1 MKFIRFT
8 MILILFINLLF
19 AQSYGRRF
27 LTPVVGKVR
36 GERDVEFPVEPE
48 QQMFSLE
55 MAINPDEYIIG
66 PGDILGINIITTQ
79 NFTFTLSVGPTGEL
93 LIPSVG
99 VIDINGKSLLNAQNE
114 IKDFISCT
122 YTNAKSSVTLL
133 NIRNFRIQII
143 GAVNYQGFLDVTPI
157 TRLDRIIDEVEGF
170 HQFAQEYNIKITR
183 ANGTIKSVNFLK
195 FLTDGE
201 LTNNPTFIEGD
212 RIFVPFGDVD
222 KEGVVIR
229 GSIAGRGYDIIQR
242 GETLGEFLVRRAKFS
257 TNADLKSV
265 TITRM
270 ENGKELFMT
279 VFPEDFHKTVLKPGD
294 AIDILSERGVSVN
307 GFVQAPG
314 GFSFFPGY
322 TYLDYIN
329 MAGGNTVE
337 GNVEKAVVRHL
348 DGTIEKGKKAE
359 IKRGDVI
366 IVPRTRMNV
375 FFGDMSALQ
384 ILSAVTTVVLTFIA
398 ATNK

>member
-1 MKFIRFT
+1 
-8 MILILFINLLF
+8 MILILLSNLLF

-27 LTPVVGKVR
+27 LTSLADKEKD
-36 GERDVEFPVEPE
+36 ERDVPVVPE
-48 QQMFSLE
+48 QYIFSLE
-55 MAINPDEYIIG
+55 TAINPGEYIIG
-66 PGDILGINIITTQ
+66 PGDILGINIITAQ
-79 NFTFTLSVGPTGEL
+79 NFTFTLTVGPTGEL

-114 IKDFISCT
+114 IKNFISCT

-143 GAVNYQGFLDVTPI
+143 GAVNSQGFLDVTPI
-157 TRLDRIIDEVEGF
+157 TRLDQVIDGVAGF

-183 ANGTIKSVNFLK
+183 ADGTIKTVNFLK
-195 FLTDGE
+195 FLTDGKHI
-201 LTNNPTFIEGD
+201 NNPTFIEGD
-212 RIFVPFGDVD
+212 RIFVPFGDVE

-229 GSIAGRGYDIIQR
+229 GSIAGRGYDIIQK

-257 TNADLKSV
+257 TNADLENV
-265 TITRM
+265 TITRII
-270 ENGKELFMT
+270 NGKEKFLT
-279 VFPEDFHKTVLKPGD
+279 IFPKDFKTTLLVPGD

-314 GFSFFPGY
+314 GFDFFPGY
-322 TYLDYIN
+322 SALDYVN

-337 GNVEKAVVRHL
+337 GDVERALVRHL
-348 DGTIEKGKKAE
+348 DGTIELGKKAE

-366 IVPRTRMNV
+366 IVPRTRVNLL
-375 FFGDMSALQ
+375 FGTMSALQ
-384 ILSAVTTVVLTFIA
+384 IISAVASVILTFIA
-398 ATNK
+398 ATR

>member
-1 MKFIRFT
+1 MKFIRFI
-8 MILILFINLLF
+8 MILILLSNLLF

-27 LTPVVGKVR
+27 LTPLAGKAR
-36 GERDVEFPVEPE
+36 DERDVEFPVEPE
-48 QQMFSLE
+48 QQIFSLE

-66 PGDILGINIITTQ
+66 PGDIFGINIITAQ
-79 NFTFTLSVGPTGEL
+79 NFTFTLTVGPTGEL
-93 LIPSVG
+93 LIPNVG
-99 VIDINGKSLLNAQNE
+99 VIDVNGKSLLNAQNE

-143 GAVNYQGFLDVTPI
+143 GAVNSQGFLDVTPI
-157 TRLDRIIDEVEGF
+157 TRLDQIIDEVGGF

-183 ANGTIKSVNFLK
+183 ANGTTKSVNFLK
-195 FLTDGE
+195 FLTDGK
-201 LTNNPTFIEGD
+201 LINNPTFIEGD

-229 GSIAGRGYDIIQR
+229 GSIAGRGYDIIQK

-279 VFPEDFHKTVLKPGD
+279 VIPKDFHKTVLKPGD

-307 GFVQAPG
+307 GFVQTPG

-322 TYLDYIN
+322 SYLNYIN

-337 GNVEKAVVRHL
+337 GDVEKAIVRHL
-348 DGTIEKGKKAE
+348 DGNIEKGKEAE

-366 IVPRTRMNV
+366 IVPRTRLSV
-375 FFGDMSALQ
+375 LFGDMSAVQ

-398 ATNK
+398 ATK